1 MSKTRGELTI
11 IGCRAAR
18 KQFAA
23 LIEQTEAP
31 FVASS
36 REALRADERAII
48 DYHVQNCAACAA
60 EYRLL
65 ALSRATLDAA
75 AAEALVAPDEDF
87 FRGLRARLARG
98 QSPEMAERADESWA
112 AALLLT
118 ARQLIPAMAMLLLL
132 IIGATLLWNSGVGV
146 DKDRAPVVSQAPR
159 RDRIDLFDDPAP
171 IAEDVLDTLV
181 AVEEKKNGK

>member
-1 MSKTRGELTI
+1 MSKIRGEVTT

-23 LIEQTEAP
+23 LIEQTETP
-31 FVASS
+31 LVASS
-36 REALRADERAII
+36 RAALRADERAII
-48 DYHVQNCAACAA
+48 EYHLQNCTACAA

-75 AAEALVAPDEDF
+75 AAAEPVAPDEDF
-87 FRGLRARLARG
+87 FRMLRARLARG
-98 QSPEMAERADESWA
+98 ESPAPVERADESWA

-118 ARQLIPAMAMLLLL
+118 ARQLVPAMAMLLLL
-132 IIGATLLWNSGVGV
+132 IIGATLLWNSGAAVN
-146 DKDRAPVVSQAPR
+146 KDRAPIASQVLR
-159 RDRIDLFDDPAP
+159 RDRIDLLDDPAP

-181 AVEEKKNGK
+181 AIEEKKNGK

>member
-1 MSKTRGELTI
+1 MSKTRGEVTT

-31 FVASS
+31 LVASS
-36 REALRADERAII
+36 RAALRADERAVVE
-48 DYHVQNCAACAA
+48 YHLQNC
-60 EYRLL
+60 
-65 ALSRATLDAA
+65 RATLDAA
-75 AAEALVAPDEDF
+75 AAAAPVAPDEDF
-87 FRGLRARLARG
+87 FRMLRARLARG
-98 QSPEMAERADESWA
+98 EPLAPVERADESWA

-132 IIGATLLWNSGVGV
+132 IIGATLLWNSGAAI
-146 DKDRAPVVSQAPR
+146 DKGRAPIASQAPR
-159 RDRIDLFDDPAP
+159 RDRLDLFDDPAP

-181 AVEEKKNGK
+181 AIEEKKNGK

>member
-1 MSKTRGELTI
+1 
-11 IGCRAAR
+11 
-18 KQFAA
+18 

-31 FVASS
+31 TVASG
-36 REALRADERAII
+36 RAALRADERAII
-48 DYHVQNCAACAA
+48 KHHLQECAACAA

-75 AAEALVAPDEDF
+75 AAEPFAPDQDF

-98 QSPEMAERADESWA
+98 ESPVPVERADESWA

-132 IIGATLLWNSGVGV
+132 IIGMTVLSNSGAMVS
-146 DKDRAPVVSQAPR
+146 KDSTAMASPAPR

-181 AVEEKKNGK
+181 AAEEKKNGK

>member
-1 MSKTRGELTI
+1 MSKTRGEITT

-31 FVASS
+31 SIASG
-36 REALRADERAII
+36 RAALRTDERAII
-48 DYHVQNCAACAA
+48 EHHVQTCAACAA

-65 ALSRATLDAA
+65 ALSRATLDVA
-75 AAEALVAPDEDF
+75 AAEPFAPDQDF

-98 QSPEMAERADESWA
+98 ESPVTVERADESWA

-118 ARQLIPAMAMLLLL
+118 ARQLLPAMAMLLLL
-132 IIGATLLWNSGVGV
+132 IIGATMVWNSPRLAGQDG
-146 DKDRAPVVSQAPR
+146 ASIASQPPPR

-181 AVEEKKNGK
+181 AAEEKKNGK

>member
-1 MSKTRGELTI
+1 MSKTRGEATT

-31 FVASS
+31 HIASN
-36 REALRADERAII
+36 RARLHADERAII
-48 DYHVQNCAACAA
+48 DHHVQSCTACAA

-75 AAEALVAPDEDF
+75 AVEAPVVPDEDF

-98 QSPEMAERADESWA
+98 QSPAIVERADESWA

-132 IIGATLLWNSGVGV
+132 IIGATVLWNSGGSGGKDGAPIVG
-146 DKDRAPVVSQAPR
+146 QGPR